1 MGMHQQRRC
10 AHRFGADRRTHLWGI
25 AATIVP
31 AVVASGQV
39 LHETDMVIRM
49 GGDGSIETGLP
60 DQQGGIAWGE
70 RVAFAR
76 LDTGQFVNLSDNP
89 GFDSTSGSFPAGTGI
104 GFDLLAAVRVWNGAD
119 FSTVEPDYAM
129 SVTKGNDVVTTPPSD
144 ATVPGFQF
152 GAADSG
158 GRFHHHVRYFL
169 DPLDPFTPEDGLWML
184 TLGLWST
191 NPVVLPS
198 EPVYV
203 VFGSGASA
211 DSDRDAAIAWV
222 QDNLIGTGGCT
233 PADLAEPFGT
243 LDLADITAFVGA
255 FTGGDPAADLA
266 EPFGLL
272 DLSDITTFVSS
283 FVGGCP

>member
-1 MGMHQQRRC
+1 MKLHDELNGPIARV
-10 AHRFGADRRTHLWGI
+10 DRRGMWWGI
-25 AATIVP
+25 VTLLGVACLAP
-31 AVVASGQV
+31 AQA

-49 GGDGSIETGLP
+49 GGSGAIETGLP

-76 LDTGQFVNLSDNP
+76 LDTGQFSNLSDNP

-104 GFDLLAAVRVWNGAD
+104 GFDLLDALRVWNGSD
-119 FSTVEPDYAM
+119 FAGVEPEYAM
-129 SVTKGNDVVTTPPSD
+129 SVTKGNDVVTTPASA

-152 GAADSG
+152 GSADSG

-169 DPLDPFTPEDGLWML
+169 DPLDPFTDEDGIWML

-191 NPVVLPS
+191 NPTITPS
-198 EPVYV
+198 EPVYL
-203 VFGSGASA
+203 VFGSGPTATA
-211 DSDRDAAIAWV
+211 DRDAAIAWV
-222 QDNLIGTGGCT
+222 QDNLVGSGACT

-255 FTGGDPAADLA
+255 FTGGDALADLA
-266 EPFGLL
+266 APFGLL
-272 DLSDITTFVSS
+272 DLADITAFVGS
-283 FVGGCP
+283 FVAGCP